1 MLRSYPS
8 VSVESAIDVISRLI
22 SFDTESSKSN
32 LDLISWVEAHLKS
45 YEVPYFITK
54 NKTSDK
60 ATLCA
65 TVGPLTDGGIVLSG
79 HTDVVPVAGQAW
91 TSEPYTLRRAD
102 ERLFGR
108 GTCDMK
114 AFDAIA
120 LAQVPTFLAA
130 RMKAPIHIVLS
141 YDEEVTSRGS
151 IEAIEAFGRTVP
163 KPRAVVVGE
172 PTMMQVA
179 NAHKSISTYLTTVHG
194 REAHSSKPMLGA
206 NANEA
211 ACDMV
216 CELTR
221 LARALEADSDPSRR
235 FDPAYST
242 INVGTING
250 GTARNILAR
259 ECQFLWEFRGLP
271 GVPQD
276 TALRHL
282 EVYQQTTVLPRLRR
296 FTDDVEIWT
305 ETITEVPGL
314 APEPDS
320 AAESLALRLSGTS
333 ATIAVPFAT
342 EAGQFQVRGFPT
354 VLCGPGNVDQAHQ
367 PDEFIAIDQVASCL
381 GFMERLAAEMAR

>member
-1 MLRSYPS
+1 
-8 VSVESAIDVISRLI
+8 VSVESAIEVISRLI

-32 LDLISWVEAHLKS
+32 LELNCWVEAYLKS
-45 YEVPYFITK
+45 YKVPYFRIENQTG
-54 NKTSDK
+54 DK

-65 TVGPLTDGGIVLSG
+65 TIGPMIDGGVVLSG

-91 TSEPYTLRRAD
+91 TSNPYAVHQAD
-102 ERLFGR
+102 NSLYGR

-114 AFDAIA
+114 AFCAIA
-120 LAQVPTFLAA
+120 LANVPAFLGA
-130 RMKAPIHIVLS
+130 RMKVPIHIVLS

-151 IEAIEAFGRTVP
+151 IKAIEAFGQTVP
-163 KPRAVVVGE
+163 RPRCVFVGE
-172 PTMMQVA
+172 PTLMQVA
-179 NAHKSISTYLTTVHG
+179 NAHKSISTYLTVVNGH
-194 REAHSSKPMLGA
+194 EAHSSKPMLGA

-211 ACDMV
+211 ACELV
-216 CELTR
+216 CHLTR
-221 LARALEADSDPSRR
+221 LARALEAESNPSSG
-235 FDPAYST
+235 FDPGHST

-259 ECQFLWEFRGLP
+259 ECRFLWEFRGLP
-271 GVPQD
+271 GVPLD

-282 EVYQQTTVLPRLRR
+282 EDYAQTTVLPTLRR
-296 FTDDVEIWT
+296 FTDDANIRT

-314 APEPDS
+314 QPEPDS
-320 AAESLALRLSGTS
+320 IAERLALRLSGTT

-367 PDEFIAIDQVASCL
+367 PNEFIALEQVASCQL
-381 GFMERLAAEMAR
+381 FMQRLASELAR